1 MSDLIHKIVYTGI
14 GLAAMTEQKAQ
25 EIVNELVK
33 KGEVSSEEGKTLTK
47 ELVDKARHHKEE
59 LKKTISEEVKKVCDR
74 FHWVSREDYE
84 ALQKRVEELEG
95 KAAGK
100 SCCDDTL

>member
-1 MSDLIHKIVYTGI
+1 MLDLIHKIVYTGI

-33 KGEVSSEEGKTLTK
+33 QGEVSSEEGKTLTK
-47 ELVDKARHHKEE
+47 ELMEKARHHKEE

-74 FHWVSREDYE
+74 FKWVSRDDYE

-95 KAAGK
+95 RPAGK